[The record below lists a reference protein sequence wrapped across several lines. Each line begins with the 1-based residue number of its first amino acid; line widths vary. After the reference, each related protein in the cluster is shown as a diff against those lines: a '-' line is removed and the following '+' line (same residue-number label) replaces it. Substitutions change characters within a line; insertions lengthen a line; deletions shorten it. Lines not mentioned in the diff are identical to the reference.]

1 MFPGIR
7 TAFSSKVLYQQ
18 IIKFFQCLSNCSRVS
33 QIVQDFLVSGCCKKI
48 RFGVPLQAL
57 SANKLDEAL
66 GNFMT
71 KSYKTRERSS
81 RILFQTLP
89 FAVWIVNWNQV
100 SGTVPVN
107 NLFLNLN
114 WNQVSVLFSRGVQLR
129 ERREPRERESSKDC
143 LHGLPLGFF
152 HPTCLFFFECLNTS
166 FIIPYCRYLGSKHN
180 RSEKGKQKT
189 FKQ

>member
-18 IIKFFQCLSNCSRVS
+18 IIKFFQYFP
-33 QIVQDFLVSGCCKKI
+33 IVQEFPKFFKIFLISGCCKKI

-89 FAVWIVNWNQV
+89 FAV
-100 SGTVPVN
+100 
-107 NLFLNLN
+107 
-114 WNQVSVLFSRGVQLR
+114 
-129 ERREPRERESSKDC
+129 
-143 LHGLPLGFF
+143 
-152 HPTCLFFFECLNTS
+152 
-166 FIIPYCRYLGSKHN
+166 
-180 RSEKGKQKT
+180 
-189 FKQ
+189 